1 MPPETFELNYSKLRA
16 YLDCP
21 YLYRYTYVQ
30 GRYAPHNPW
39 SSLGQTVHRALARWH
54 ANGGDLSDL
63 LLYYDE
69 FWQAKGYSTPGETL
83 EFYEKGRDIM
93 ERWWAFA
100 QERPQ
105 RALYFEKIFVFEFN
119 GWRIRGTVDRID
131 RLSDGGH
138 EVIDYKLGF
147 DARPLA
153 GLAAPTADNAALF
166 RPPGPLEEDLQ
177 LALYAIGA
185 REGLGLKVGSVS
197 KFYLS
202 RMEKVSIPYDGSR
215 DAAVLTLVKET
226 GEKILAGVCDR
237 KGRCPSCPIR
247 SLCPE
252 SEAK

>member
-1 MPPETFELNYSKLRA
+1 MPPEVFELNYSKLRA

-21 YLYRYTYVQ
+21 FLYRYLYAQ

-69 FWQAKGYSTPGETL
+69 FWQAKGYATPGETL
-83 EFYEKGRDIM
+83 EFYERGRDIM
-93 ERWWAFA
+93 ERWWTFA

-105 RALYFEKIFVFEFN
+105 KALYFEKIFVFGFN

-131 RLSDGGH
+131 RLSDGTH

-147 DARPLA
+147 DE
-153 GLAAPTADNAALF
+153 

-177 LALYAIGA
+177 LSLYAIGV
-185 REGLGLKVGSVS
+185 REGLGLKVSAVS

-202 RMEKVSIPYDGSR
+202 RLEKVTVPCDGSR
-215 DAAVLTLVKET
+215 DAAVLALVRET
-226 GEKILAGVCDR
+226 GEKILAGTCDR
-237 KGRCPSCPIR
+237 KGRCASCPIR
-247 SLCPE
+247 DLCPE
-252 SEAK
+252 SEVK

>member
-1 MPPETFELNYSKLRA
+1 MPPEQQPEFNYSKLRA

-21 YLYRYTYVQ
+21 WLYRYTYVQ

-69 FWQAKGYSTPGETL
+69 FWQAKGYSTPGQVL

-93 ERWWAFA
+93 ERWWTFA

-105 RALYFEKIFVFEFN
+105 KALYFEKIFIFEFN
-119 GWRIRGTVDRID
+119 GWRMRGTVDRID
-131 RLSDGGH
+131 RLADGSY
-138 EVIDYKLGF
+138 EVMDYKLGF
-147 DARPLA
+147 DE
-153 GLAAPTADNAALF
+153 

-177 LALYAIGA
+177 LALYAIGV
-185 REGLGLKVGSVS
+185 REGLGLKVSAVS
-197 KFYLS
+197 KFYLA
-202 RMEKVSIPYDGSR
+202 RMEKVTAAYDGSR
-215 DAAVLTLVKET
+215 DAAVLALVRET

-237 KGRCPSCPIR
+237 KGRCPTCPIR
-247 SLCPE
+247 VLCPQ
-252 SEAK
+252 SEAKSGDTIPISAP